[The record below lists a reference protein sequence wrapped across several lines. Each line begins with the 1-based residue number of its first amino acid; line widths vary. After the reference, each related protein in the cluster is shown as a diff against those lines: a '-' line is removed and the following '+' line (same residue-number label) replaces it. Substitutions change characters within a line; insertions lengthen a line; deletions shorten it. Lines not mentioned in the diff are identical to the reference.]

1 MSQIDNY
8 IASDPDFARVRA
20 LRDDYHMSQRQFVE
34 FVHVPVT
41 VIDELE
47 HGQYDGSLRI
57 LCDIAAATGNELL
70 INFFNRACDI
80 FASSFCPALFCFR
93 DGFATSSRRSRS

>member
-1 MSQIDNY
+1 MPQIDNY
-8 IASDPDFARVRA
+8 VASDTDFARVRA
-20 LRDDYHMSQRQFVE
+20 LRDDYHMSQRQFAE

-57 LCDIAAATGNELL
+57 LCDIVAAIGNERL
-70 INFFNRACDI
+70 ID
-80 FASSFCPALFCFR
+80 FCN
-93 DGFATSSRRSRS
+93 